1 MIKRAFDEGHNI
13 HMHTCTHNYSTVYSS
28 FDNYLSDLK
37 KVEERIYRITN
48 KRSRLIRFPGGT
60 SNTISR
66 HYSRGIMTK
75 IVQYVN
81 NNNYLYCD
89 WNLSSGDAGEAKTS
103 NQVYNNVTRNL
114 SKQRHNV
121 VLFHDIKQITVDALR
136 AIIKW
141 AKENNYTFEKLD
153 ENSPLVHHRVN
164 N

>member
-1 MIKRAFDEGHNI
+1 
-13 HMHTCTHNYSTVYSS
+13 
-28 FDNYLSDLK
+28 
-37 KVEERIYRITN
+37 
-48 KRSRLIRFPGGT
+48 
-60 SNTISR
+60 
-66 HYSRGIMTK
+66 MTK